1 MKSPYVRTR
10 IAAAVGGAALIAMAS
25 FVSSCSKSENQAPS
39 TPTTSTPATSTT
51 PSSSVPATPTE
62 KVLSP
67 SDPNKFSPTVM
78 APPAPTESGG
88 NHHHGLNGT
97 S

>member
-1 MKSPYVRTR
+1 MNSPIVGARF
-10 IAAAVGGAALIAMAS
+10 AAVVGGAALVVMAS
-25 FVSSCSKSENQAPS
+25 FVASCSKSENQAPS
-39 TPTTSTPATSTT
+39 PSTSTVAPTTSS
-51 PSSSVPATPTE
+51 PSATPTE

-67 SDPNKFSPTVM
+67 TDGNKFSPTVV

>member
-1 MKSPYVRTR
+1 MNSPIVGAR
-10 IAAAVGGAALIAMAS
+10 IAAVIGGAALIAMAS
-25 FVSSCSKSENQAPS
+25 FVSSCSKTENQAPS
-39 TPTTSTPATSTT
+39 PSTSTVAPTTTSS
-51 PSSSVPATPTE
+51 PPATPTE
-62 KVLSP
+62 KVMSP
-67 SDPNKFSPTVM
+67 TDGNKFSPSVV